1 MKNIIVYF
9 KDIFLIIFNLL
20 SCQIENESK
29 YLKKITSDN
38 KIKFINENNDS
49 DEENDDNENDE
60 DNENLFNFIN
70 QANFD
75 LNEIDEFI
83 IFKNI
88 INNKLNNFNETKEI
102 INNILNNLN
111 DIEKKQLQKV
121 YDTKRININY
131 NGKNYF
137 IHRKIIKIKGMN
149 NNEKK

>member
-1 MKNIIVYF
+1 MKVTYF
-9 KDIFLIIFNLL
+9 
-20 SCQIENESK
+20 CHVC
-29 YLKKITSDN
+29 
-38 KIKFINENNDS
+38 KIKTFS
-49 DEENDDNENDE
+49 
-60 DNENLFNFIN
+60 FSSYFF
-70 QANFD
+70 ANFD

-137 IHRKIIKIKGMN
+137 IPRKIIKIKGMN